1 MKGVKIGWR
10 RYLGNDS
17 MEAETQALFESAVPS
32 LADQGAELV
41 DHVMDFEPTLQHWAP
56 LTFSLWNARFSH
68 LAEELGE
75 KMTETLRF
83 WMKEGNGVTG
93 VEVQRANEA
102 RTRLFRLVESWFT
115 DIDLLVTPTLT
126 RAAIAADHDPREPI
140 TLDEKT
146 ADVPRASWYPYTH
159 PFNLTGHPAITVPCG
174 FTSEGLPVGLQ
185 IVGQWLSDEKVLHA
199 AAVLSA
205 PDPGPRDVRRF
216 ELMSIGN
223 RIQTF
228 EDVRQLARGYLPWM
242 VFDYIDGAAGEGV
255 GERVNR
261 ETIRALRLQPRVLN
275 NVENRDLKVSI
286 FGQEVGMPFG
296 ICPMGMC
303 NLSRPG
309 ADVMLAR
316 LSAKQGIPHGVST
329 AASTSLERMNE
340 LAEGNA
346 WFQLYFSGN
355 QEASLALVERAIA
368 ADYKTLI
375 LTVDVPE
382 VGHRPRELRRG
393 FRAPFKIGPS
403 QFLDFTLHPRWSLGT
418 LFNGAPELA
427 NFSGDQATL
436 IATRAALVPIGA
448 Y

>member
-1 MKGVKIGWR
+1 
-10 RYLGNDS
+10 
-17 MEAETQALFESAVPS
+17 
-32 LADQGAELV
+32 
-41 DHVMDFEPTLQHWAP
+41 
-56 LTFSLWNARFSH
+56 
-68 LAEELGE
+68 
-75 KMTETLRF
+75 
-83 WMKEGNGVTG
+83 
-93 VEVQRANEA
+93 
-102 RTRLFRLVESWFT
+102 
-115 DIDLLVTPTLT
+115 
-126 RAAIAADHDPREPI
+126 
-140 TLDEKT
+140 
-146 ADVPRASWYPYTH
+146 
-159 PFNLTGHPAITVPCG
+159 
-174 FTSEGLPVGLQ
+174 
-185 IVGQWLSDEKVLHA
+185 
-199 AAVLSA
+199 
-205 PDPGPRDVRRF
+205 
-216 ELMSIGN
+216 MSIGN

-286 FGQEVGMPFG
+286 FGQEVRMPFG

-340 LAEGNA
+340 MAEGNA

-427 NFSGDQATL
+427 NFSGDQATFDRHASRAGADWSL
-436 IATRAALVPIGA
+436 LERLRDAWKGNLVVKGVLDVEDATRLRAAGVDGIIVSSHGGRQLDSVHPPILALRAIRDALGNAYPLFYDSGIRSGEDIVKAYAMGA
-448 Y
+448 NYVFVGRAWLFAMAAGGEAGLARMVEIMEKQVSITLAQMGLSSMLDIPALR